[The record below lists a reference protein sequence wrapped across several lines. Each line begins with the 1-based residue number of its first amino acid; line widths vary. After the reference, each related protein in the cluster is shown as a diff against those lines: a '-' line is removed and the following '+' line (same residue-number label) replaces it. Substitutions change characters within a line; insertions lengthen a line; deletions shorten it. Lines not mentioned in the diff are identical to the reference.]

1 MSQKIKILNFSKKT
15 LKNQI
20 KNFDK
25 NEKNEE
31 NVG

>member
-1 MSQKIKILNFSKKT
+1 MSQKIKFLKFSKKK

-31 NVG
+31 KVG

>member
-1 MSQKIKILNFSKKT
+1 MSQKIKFLKISKKT

-31 NVG
+31 KVG